1 MDNLKMNK
9 IALCFSGLP
18 NLEVKAVDNF
28 LKKMSINPSKVD
40 LIACFW
46 NINANKNKIQDFV
59 KKFNSSQITYIEPEL
74 PNISFLKNYLKFPE
88 TNVGRVLSMF
98 FLRKKL
104 LEIIKNQSK
113 IYQCYIISRP
123 DIFIEKDFNIFN
135 FIINLGKRG
144 VGGCNFYIPYAGNY
158 RNGLTDII
166 VFADYSGV
174 DAYLSVIDKLE
185 NILNSR
191 DKYVYPINFFDWV
204 KEVYSLFNL
213 IFSGRIKNIN
223 RIPLHPENLIRKNI
237 ELSGLKLRY
246 VDIGDIFILRNLGV
260 SKITIKPSAPTFL
273 HTRSMVFES
282 INDVDMKIKTIFNSK
297 TVPPTEP
304 S

>member
-1 MDNLKMNK
+1 MDKSNMNQ

-18 NLEVKAVDNF
+18 NLEVKAVDIF
-28 LKKMSINPSKVD
+28 LKKMGIHPSKVD

-59 KKFNSSQITYIEPEL
+59 KRFNSSQVTYIEPEF

-104 LEIIKNQSK
+104 LEIIKNQNK
-113 IYQCYIISRP
+113 IYHCYIISRP
-123 DIFIEKDFNIFN
+123 DIFIEKDLNIFN
-135 FIINLGKRG
+135 FIRNLG
-144 VGGCNFYIPYAGNY
+144 GGCNFYLPYAGNH
-158 RNGLTDII
+158 RNGLTDIL

-191 DKYVYPINFFDWV
+191 DKYVYPIKFFDWV

-213 IFSGRIKNIN
+213 FFSGRIKNIN
-223 RIPLHPENLIRKNI
+223 RVPLHPENLIRKNV
-237 ELSGLKLRY
+237 ELSGLKLGY
-246 VDIGDIFILRNLGV
+246 IDIGDIFIIRNLGV
-260 SKITIKPSAPTFL
+260 SKITIIPSAPTFL
-273 HTRSMVFES
+273 LTRSMVFES
-282 INDVDMKIKTIFNSK
+282 INDVDMRIKTIFNSK
-297 TVPPTEP
+297 TVLPTEP
-304 S
+304 L